1 MPDFDALP
9 FPIGTTAGCSSATDH
24 AELEGREFTIPDL
37 DYSSSTGN
45 WRSGYTGPDS
55 RIVKIVRNKSGV
67 ALLPCLAVQ
76 YRSGYNGRHVIGYTT
91 TNPSKPAGFVDEYL
105 NATNGAPAD
114 DLFYIAVSGLVSY
127 KVSATASEAVLVA
140 GEHLTTVTAAA
151 STTSTTAGRL
161 TAAVTTGATGPLA
174 AQLLNVI
181 GINVSAATTA
191 DTNTNKLMRITNRL

>member
-9 FPIGTTAGCSSATDH
+9 FPIGGTAGVSGATDLAH
-24 AELEGREFTIPDL
+24 LEGREFVIEDR
-37 DYSSSTGN
+37 DYSSSTGGP
-45 WRSGYTGPDS
+45 RSGYTGPDS
-55 RIVKIVRNKSGV
+55 RIVKIVRNSSGV

-76 YRSGYNGRHVIGYTT
+76 YRSGYSGRQVVGYTA
-91 TNPSKPAGFVDEYL
+91 TNPSRPAGFVDEFL
-105 NATNGAPAD
+105 PAAGVANN

-140 GEHLTTVTAAA
+140 GEYLTTVTAAA

-161 TAAVTTGATGPLA
+161 TAAVTSGATAVLA

-191 DTNTNKLMRITNRL
+191 DTNTNKLMRILNRL

>member
-9 FPIGTTAGCSSATDH
+9 FPIGSTAGGSLGTTDLSH
-24 AELEGREFTIPDL
+24 LEGREFTIPDL

-45 WRSGYTGPDS
+45 WRSGYTGPDT
-55 RIVKIVRNKSGV
+55 RIVKIVRNSSGV
-67 ALLPCLAVQ
+67 ALLPTLAVQ
-76 YRSGYNGRHVIGYTT
+76 YRSGYNGRQVIGYSSV
-91 TNPSKPAGFVDEYL
+91 NAKKPAGFVDEWL
-105 NATNGAPAD
+105 PTAGVPAG

-127 KVSATASEAVLVA
+127 RVSATAAEAVLVA
-140 GEHLTTVTAAA
+140 DEYLTTVTAAA

-161 TAAVTTGATGPLA
+161 TAAITTGATGPLA

-191 DTNTNKLMRITNRL
+191 DTNTSRLMRITNRL